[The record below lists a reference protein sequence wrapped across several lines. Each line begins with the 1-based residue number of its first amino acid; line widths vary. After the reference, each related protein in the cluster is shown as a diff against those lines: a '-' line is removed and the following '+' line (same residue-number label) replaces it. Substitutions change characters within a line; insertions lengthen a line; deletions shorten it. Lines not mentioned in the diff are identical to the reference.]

1 MNSKILSIV
10 INAVVAFAA
19 IAFISF
25 FMNKLI
31 NHSEESF
38 VEYFQKKWFLFLGFV
53 IFFVGYK
60 HFFKKKEN

>member
-1 MNSKILSIV
+1 MNSKILPIIV
-10 INAVVAFAA
+10 NAVIAFAA

-25 FMNKLI
+25 FMNKFL
-31 NHSEESF
+31 NHSEENF
-38 VEYFQKKWFLFLGFV
+38 AEYFQKKWFIFLGFV